1 MADSDILRPRSVRY
15 KNKPFEYFGFV
26 KDVPCLKLNPFDG
39 TYSLLKKIQ
48 VEVVDK
54 TNRAIVDAIVKEAR
68 EAGVTDLYLLDK
80 QFILEAITEK
90 MEREG
95 KKNG

>member
-1 MADSDILRPRSVRY
+1 MTDPDILKPGSVQY
-15 KNKPFEYFGFV
+15 KNKPLEYFGFV
-26 KDVPCLKLNPFDG
+26 KDVPCLELNPFDG
-39 TYSLLKKIQ
+39 TYSLLTKIK
-48 VEVVDK
+48 VEVIDK
-54 TNRAIVDAIVKEAR
+54 TDRAIVDAIVKAAR
-68 EAGVTDLYLLDK
+68 EAGVADLYLLDK

>member
-1 MADSDILRPRSVRY
+1 MVDSDILKPGSVQY
-15 KNKPFEYFGFV
+15 KSQPLEYFGFV
-26 KDVPCLKLNPFDG
+26 KDVPCLELNPLDG

-48 VEVVDK
+48 VEVIDK
-54 TNRAIVDAIVKEAR
+54 TDRAIVDTIVKAAR

-80 QFILEAITEK
+80 QFIIEAITEK